1 MGTHSILNLNLTA
14 TFSDWKKKVFTL
26 TNACFWPRS
35 HGSTTR
41 SHTKNRS
48 VAIIISIIRSS
59 ASPFRKVFLAS
70 ETIGTWPR
78 HDIVIGVN
86 GEASISYHKIFVIW
100 PLASFGTWTAM
111 HCRQNLKVKKK
122 PQGSQFTVWKC
133 REFSCL
139 QILRE
144 INYGKFKASEI
155 NFTWNSSD
163 FQIPNCVI
171 FSCKCMTSWSN

>member
-1 MGTHSILNLNLTA
+1 MEYLEFLAILHRIKVTYIKFSQTKKRGTHSILNLNLTA
-14 TFSDWKKKVFTL
+14 IFGDWKKKVYVL
-26 TNACFWPRS
+26 TNASFWPRS

-59 ASPFRKVFLAS
+59 ASPFRKVLLAS

-111 HCRQNLKVKKK
+111 HCRQNLKVKK
-122 PQGSQFTVWKC
+122 T
-133 REFSCL
+133 
-139 QILRE
+139 
-144 INYGKFKASEI
+144 
-155 NFTWNSSD
+155 SSKSFD
-163 FQIPNCVI
+163 SVE
-171 FSCKCMTSWSN
+171 M